1 MSRPGISVEHR
12 SLPARQPG
20 LVRCDVG
27 GLISFMR
34 RMEWPEGASAGDF
47 VEVTIRRLQELEDH
61 PSVLLFDGPCR
72 RAARCFF
79 ENGGDQLYLFSV
91 CIEDDGD
98 IRSPNPDDGP
108 LKPLFDRLRSEDD
121 IALLAC
127 PSAAYLRCEVLRSG
141 SVRSDA
147 DELYEVLLQHCQQ
160 MTNRFLIVD
169 APNGL
174 HGDLLLRWF
183 HDFQRRKPEH
193 KAFGAMYYPWLRKG
207 DAVFPPSG
215 AVMGAFAR
223 NELDRPPWGVGW
235 PPANIPLLGVTHTDV
250 ELDWTE
256 VGIVGDSGINP
267 FVIQPGR
274 GVVIWGARTMSLDP
288 RWLFINCRR
297 VVSAVTEQL
306 RRDNEWAVFEV
317 NDPGLWKVI
326 ERDCLERLDEFWTAG
341 LLSGTRPGSEFSVE
355 CNEVNNPMVAR
366 DSGQLNVYVRLR
378 PVGTTERIFIDLRL
392 GSPGS

>member
-12 SLPARQPG
+12 SLPVRPLG
-20 LVRCDVG
+20 IVRCDIAGVIG
-27 GLISFMR
+27 FLR

-47 VEVTIRRLQELEDH
+47 IEVTLRRIRELDEH
-61 PSVLLFDGPCR
+61 PQALLFDGPSR
-72 RAARCFF
+72 RCARSFF
-79 ENGGDQLYLFSV
+79 ENGGDQLHLFAV
-91 CIEDDGD
+91 CIDDDGD
-98 IRSPNPDDGP
+98 LRAPNPDDVP
-108 LKPLFDRLRSEDD
+108 LKPLFDRLRAEDD

-141 SVRSDA
+141 AVRSDA
-147 DELYEVLLQHCQQ
+147 DELYEVLLAHCHE
-160 MTNRFLIVD
+160 MTNRFLVLD
-169 APNGL
+169 APRGL

-183 HDFQRRKPEH
+183 YDFQHRKPEH

-207 DAVFPPSG
+207 DAIFPPSG

-223 NELDRPPWGVGW
+223 NELERPPWGVGW
-235 PPANIPLLGVTHTDV
+235 PPANIPLIGVTHAEVD
-250 ELDWTE
+250 LDWADAGQIAE
-256 VGIVGDSGINP
+256 SGINP
-267 FVIQPGR
+267 FITQPGR

-288 RWLFINCRR
+288 RWLFINSRR
-297 VVSAVTEQL
+297 VVSMVTEQL

-317 NDPGLWKVI
+317 NDPSLWKVI
-326 ERDCLERLDEFWTAG
+326 ERDCMVRLDEFWAAG
-341 LLSGTRPGSEFSVE
+341 LLSGTRPGNEFSVE
-355 CNEVNNPMVAR
+355 CNEVNNRSVDR